1 MWSFEGA
8 PSASDSFQTIGFV
21 KAVMG
26 RWSMWKSA
34 KGMEP
39 LPHHVTK
46 ELAKGQAFPGIRIGF
61 APEILLRPVEAF

>member
-1 MWSFEGA
+1 
-8 PSASDSFQTIGFV
+8 
-21 KAVMG
+21 
-26 RWSMWKSA
+26 
-34 KGMEP
+34 MEP